1 MVLLNS
7 GSNDYGRL
15 FVLVMDTLSTVSF
28 YQSVKLVWHFYYE
41 LGLKNKD
48 VLFWI
53 VDLPTTKQRIF
64 NWPIQT
70 GVWIKQ
76 MNTCKLIL
84 RIVTGKWTFEN
95 NINHCIFKASS
106 WQKQSLREAHCPE
119 LKETVLDVSI
129 TRMNNRQQSFLAFC
143 YYLSNNVSFK
153 QFLFKHFA
161 EKWKPLWRTVAK
173 LQCRKLCVI
182 FLDRPEY

>member
-64 NWPIQT
+64 N
-70 GVWIKQ
+70 
-76 MNTCKLIL
+76 
-84 RIVTGKWTFEN
+84 
-95 NINHCIFKASS
+95 
-106 WQKQSLREAHCPE
+106 
-119 LKETVLDVSI
+119 
-129 TRMNNRQQSFLAFC
+129 
-143 YYLSNNVSFK
+143 
-153 QFLFKHFA
+153 
-161 EKWKPLWRTVAK
+161 
-173 LQCRKLCVI
+173 
-182 FLDRPEY
+182 